1 MTKRLKCRIAGRVQL
16 VMFRDFTTR
25 KARRLGLVGRVQNIK
40 DGSVEVIAEGEEEK
54 LKQLLVL
61 LKKGPLL
68 SRVDNVE
75 SFWEEATGEFSEFN
89 IISDVEREK

>member
-1 MTKRLKCRIAGRVQL
+1 MIKRLKCQITGRVQM

-25 KARRLGLVGRVQNIK
+25 KAHRLGLVGTVQNVK
-40 DGSVEVIAEGEEEK
+40 DGSVEMIAEGEEEK

-61 LKKGPLL
+61 LNKGPLL
-68 SRVDNVE
+68 SRVDNVK